1 MSETEKLFHLYLISD
16 STGETIN
23 AVAKAVCARF
33 EGARAIEHSYGLI
46 RSSKQLDRALK
57 AIESAPGPV
66 LYSIVQP
73 ELSSRLE
80 GACQSFDIPCISV
93 LDPFVTI
100 LGSYLG
106 VGLRGQPG
114 RQTQ

>member
-80 GACQSFDIPCISV
+80 EACKSFDIRRFVYYDDILISTR
-93 LDPFVTI
+93 DTR
-100 LGSYLG
+100 GS
-106 VGLRGQPG
+106 
-114 RQTQ
+114 TFHSCC